1 MEIPRS
7 VIDGYDETVRSAVEA
22 IQAELKNS
30 LSLIDYS
37 APVEQIR
44 AEVVSLM
51 NAYCQAASDVGA
63 RVSSEFYNGLRLM
76 VTGKDTT
83 LSLQSGRTPEA
94 TERAVRAFVQK
105 LVDEGEGGVAD
116 FEDLLMER
124 VEYEAKRAVAY
135 NTIDNARRDP
145 DRPRF
150 ARVPQGERTCDFCLM
165 LASRGPVYL
174 TAESAGA
181 YTKFHAHCDCKV
193 IPFWDSE
200 EDGASRRK
208 GVGMSIEG
216 YDPDELYRQ
225 YQERMEDPDFADRMR
240 AAAQTA
246 KQRHGST
253 SGGHAT
259 KESNERVSYR
269 IAEIEKVTSMAEL
282 RRIVETTDL
291 DGLTE
296 RQIEGLQNAVKRALM
311 RLK

>member
-1 MEIPRS
+1 MEVPRS

-22 IQAELKNS
+22 IQAELKAS

-63 RVSSEFYNGLRLM
+63 RVSSEFYNGLRQM

-83 LSLQSGRTPEA
+83 LSLQSGRSPEA

-105 LVDEGEGGVAD
+105 LVDEGEDGVAD
-116 FEDLLMER
+116 FEDLLLER
-124 VEYEAKRAVAY
+124 VEYETKRAVAY

-181 YTKFHAHCDCKV
+181 K
-193 IPFWDSE
+193 
-200 EDGASRRK
+200 
-208 GVGMSIEG
+208 
-216 YDPDELYRQ
+216 L
-225 YQERMEDPDFADRMR
+225 
-240 AAAQTA
+240 
-246 KQRHGST
+246 
-253 SGGHAT
+253 
-259 KESNERVSYR
+259 
-269 IAEIEKVTSMAEL
+269 
-282 RRIVETTDL
+282 
-291 DGLTE
+291 
-296 RQIEGLQNAVKRALM
+296 
-311 RLK
+311 

>member
-1 MEIPRS
+1 MEVPRS

-22 IQAELKNS
+22 IQAELKAS
-30 LSLIDYS
+30 LTLIDYS

-63 RVSSEFYNGLRLM
+63 RVSSEFYNGLRQM
-76 VTGKDTT
+76 VLGKDTT
-83 LSLQSGRTPEA
+83 LSLQSGRSPEA

-116 FEDLLMER
+116 FEDLLLER
-124 VEYEAKRAVAY
+124 VEYETKCAVAY

-150 ARVPQGERTCDFCLM
+150 ARVPQGEKTCDFCLM

-181 YTKFHAHCDCKV
+181 YTRIHRGCDCKV
-193 IPFWDSE
+193 IAFWDTV
-200 EDGASRRK
+200 EDGFSRRR
-208 GVGMSIEG
+208 GRGMSIEG
-216 YDPDELYRQ
+216 YDPDALYKQ
-225 YQERMEDPDFADRMR
+225 YQERMKDPDFADRMR

-246 KQRHGST
+246 K
-253 SGGHAT
+253 
-259 KESNERVSYR
+259 
-269 IAEIEKVTSMAEL
+269 
-282 RRIVETTDL
+282 
-291 DGLTE
+291 E
-296 RQIEGLQNAVKRALM
+296 RQRERRAN
-311 RLK
+311 R